1 MKRILNSEE
10 LISHGNIEGR
20 KIVLDIL
27 EAGLQAADPYNNT
40 FAAMRLD
47 GDKLIIGGADFITE
61 GDPQSE
67 DEVIDLNEIN
77 RIYVFGAGKGIQ
89 RIAKAIEDV
98 LGDRLTGGLVIAKH
112 GDDLILDKI
121 DVTFGAHPVP
131 DEGCV
136 IGCEKILEMASDL
149 RKDDLVFTVVGNG
162 VSSLLTM
169 PVDGVS
175 LEDVRQTTY
184 LMQLERGAPTGDL
197 NPIRNHLDQMKGGQL
212 ALHIQ
217 PARAIHI
224 IATGLYSY
232 DELMYANPFVHSL
245 PDYTSFTDAVRLLKK
260 WDAWEAVP
268 ASVRKYLSEANPAQ
282 ETPKAIDFENM
293 RYRIF
298 EVMPDSLSMV
308 KVARRKAIELGYTP
322 YVIYDNFN
330 MQAEANQVARV
341 VSGMAY
347 HSEMANEPFKTP
359 CILIGHGELL
369 VTIGSE
375 QGMGG
380 RNQEYALSAALLI
393 ADTQRIVMGSV
404 DSDGTDGPGHQF
416 VTGYDHIPV
425 LTGAIV
431 DGTTAKRAVELGF
444 DLHEALKRHHTS
456 PPLYELGDGIVA
468 TPNMSMGDLTIT
480 LIQSNQSS

>member
-10 LISHGNIEGR
+10 LVSHGHIDGR
-20 KIVLDIL
+20 KAVLEIL
-27 EAGLQAADPYNNT
+27 EAGLQTADPYNNT
-40 FAAMRLD
+40 FAAMRVED
-47 GDKLIIGGADFITE
+47 NKLIIGGTHFITE
-61 GDPQSE
+61 GDPNTD
-67 DEVIDLNEIN
+67 DEVIDLNDIG

-112 GDDLILDKI
+112 GDELILDTI

-136 IGCEKILEMASDL
+136 KGCQQILEMARNL
-149 RKDDLVFTVVGNG
+149 REDDLVLTVIGNG
-162 VSSLLTM
+162 VSSLLTL
-169 PVDGVS
+169 PVDGIS

-184 LMQLERGAPTGDL
+184 QMQLERGAPTGDL

-212 ALHIQ
+212 AQHIQ

-232 DELMYANPFVHSL
+232 DDLMHHNPFVHSL
-245 PDYTSFTDAVRLLKK
+245 PDYTTFADAVRLLKK
-260 WDAWEAVP
+260 WDAWDAVP
-268 ASVRKYLSEANPAQ
+268 ASVRKHLSEANSDQ
-282 ETPKAIDFENM
+282 ETPKAIDFEDM
-293 RYRIF
+293 RFRIF

-308 KVARRKAIELGYTP
+308 KVARKKAIELGYKP
-322 YVIYDNFN
+322 YVIYDNFA
-330 MQAEANQVARV
+330 MLAEANQVAKV
-341 VSGMAY
+341 VSAMA
-347 HSEMANEPFKTP
+347 HHTEVDGEPFEAP
-359 CILIGHGELL
+359 CVLIGHGELL
-369 VTIGSE
+369 VTIGNE

-380 RNQEYALSAALLI
+380 RNQEYAVCAAIHI
-393 ADTQRIVMGSV
+393 AGTKRIIMGSV

-416 VTGYDHIPV
+416 VEGYDHIPV

-431 DGTTAKRAVELGF
+431 DGTTAKRASDLGL
-444 DLHEALKRHHTS
+444 DLYEAIKRHHTS
-456 PPLYELGDGIVA
+456 PLLYELGDGIVA

-480 LIQSNQSS
+480 LILDEE